1 MSRGFPV
8 TRALG
13 VKTKTEATAMFS
25 RQPDDVLVAEADAI
39 AHTFHGADELAL
51 KAAHEH
57 LERNEALPDSVHTR
71 LVIATI
77 RHSDQLSAS
86 HTTKMPRHLSTSK
99 NLAVEKQK
107 IERAKH
113 KARAYEIL
121 KKCRVGHSE
130 FAFIRSV
137 QTQGLYTQRQ
147 MEAIEKIAARYGL

>member
-1 MSRGFPV
+1 MSRGFPI

-13 VKTKTEATAMFS
+13 VKTKTEVQQMVG

-39 AHTFHGADELAL
+39 AQVLHGADELAL
-51 KAAHEH
+51 KAAHGH
-57 LERNEALPDSVHTR
+57 LERHEPLPDDVHTR
-71 LVIATI
+71 LVIATV

-121 KKCRVGHSE
+121 KKCHVSHSE
-130 FAFIRSV
+130 FRFIRSV
-137 QTQGLYTQRQ
+137 QTQGLYTARQ
-147 MEAIEKIAARYGL
+147 MAAIEKIAARHGL